1 MARLEINRSGE
12 MEVFARAVELGGFS
26 PAARALKMTPSAVSK
41 LVSRLEA
48 RLGARLINRSTRKLT
63 LTAEGQLFHER
74 TLRVLADLD
83 EAESAVAASQAPRG
97 RVRINSNVPFGLHH
111 LLPLVPRFSAL
122 YPKVILDIVLSDT
135 VVDLMDARTDVAIRV
150 GPMRASQL
158 MARKLGES
166 AMAVVASP
174 AYLARHGAPRRR
186 ATWPP
191 TTASASTSPAIATS
205 GRSSWAASGCPCRS
219 MATPPRVTARPRGSW
234 PWSARAWPGW
244 PTSISAPTSPPAGGF
259 SSMIQWPESGHDAF
273 GDVVAGGAH
282 DRGHHRAEGLFAAH
296 RQDRHLQLAAR
307 ARNSR
312 LSTAS
317 WSNAANCAK
326 PECMAPGRA

>member
-41 LVSRLEA
+41 LVSRMEA

-83 EAESAVAASQAPRG
+83 EAESAVAASQTPRG

-111 LLPLVPRFSAL
+111 LLPLVPRFSTL
-122 YPKVILDIVLSDT
+122 YPKVILDIMLSDT

-174 AYLARHGAPRRR
+174 TYLARHGAPSTPHDLAAHNCIGFNFARHCDK
-186 ATWPP
+186 WPFVVGGERLFLP
-191 TTASASTSPAIATS
+191 IHGDATS
-205 GRSSWAASGCPCRS
+205 SDGEISRQLALVGQGLARLAHFHIGDDLAAGRLVPVLEAYNP
-219 MATPPRVTARPRGSW
+219 
-234 PWSARAWPGW
+234 
-244 PTSISAPTSPPAGGF
+244 
-259 SSMIQWPESGHDAF
+259 
-273 GDVVAGGAH
+273 GDVEEIHAVYVGHGGQLPSRVRALIDFLVEAVDLHAPRSPQPPLIPANAGKSG
-282 DRGHHRAEGLFAAH
+282 F
-296 RQDRHLQLAAR
+296 
-307 ARNSR
+307 
-312 LSTAS
+312 
-317 WSNAANCAK
+317 
-326 PECMAPGRA
+326 